1 MYRKQRVMIS
11 SVVAALTGSVVL
23 FTSIL
28 WISWKESLTSEE
40 AYAGGLATAL
50 GKTAE
55 RMILDTRDML
65 GRVNDLPAAA
75 CSPENGRTM
84 QSPGASLPY
93 VPAPGYW
100 RANTARFGI
109 RLLSP

>member
-28 WISWKESLTSEE
+28 WISWQESLTSEE

-50 GKTAE
+50 GTPAE
-55 RMILDTRDML
+55 RIILDTRDML
-65 GRVNDLPAAA
+65 GQFNDLPAPR
-75 CSPENGRTM
+75 CSPEHARAM
-84 QSPGASLPY
+84 QNAAVSRPY
-93 VPAPGYW
+93 VRPIPYS
-100 RANTARFGI
+100 RANAP
-109 RLLSP
+109 L